1 MGKLLRVHTLVL
13 GVAVAI
19 LIAVFASA
27 TAEKVWA
34 QSSHSIS
41 LPWKRQEQDQWCW
54 AAATQA
60 VASYYGKNPSQCE
73 IVGKLYITCP
83 NWPAHIGDVHALVF
97 PNYDLTGDYL
107 TRSMLWDEVVNT
119 IWNGRPAI
127 IRWEWRSDGAGHM
140 VVIYGWQDITPSDR
154 RVLYMNP
161 VDGAGYIRDYNNL
174 VSNSSWTWT
183 HSVTHIRR

>member
-54 AAATQA
+54 AAATQS
-60 VASYYGKNPSQCE
+60 VVSYYGENPSQCD
-73 IVGKLYITCP
+73 IVGALFPFCP
-83 NWPAHIGDVHALVF
+83 NWPAHIANVHDTVLPRYGLTSGYIINAL
-97 PNYDLTGDYL
+97 T
-107 TRSMLWDEVVNT
+107 WDEVVNT

-127 IRWEWRSDGAGHM
+127 IRWEWADGAGHM
-140 VVIYGWQDITPSDR
+140 VVIYGWQEISSSDR
-154 RVLYMNP
+154 RVYYMDP
-161 VDGAGYIRDYNNL
+161 QYGTGYVRDYNNL